1 MNPDLSTDSAKA
13 FPYKH
18 WLMQHI
24 YQRYEAKKLLT
35 RKREDQKEAWRL
47 HYEIG
52 IANHNKLEDDLLFP
66 SFTTEDSKRA
76 VVQMT
81 ADHEKLL
88 PLAKT
93 ISAKLE
99 SGEDVAAEFATW
111 SAAYIEH
118 TLAEER
124 LLVPC
129 GKDVTPE
136 KRTEVG
142 KNIKEMMKELSG
154 TARHFHFSCAVC

>member
-88 PLAKT
+88 LAIGDSGCDSSCELAMYEHWRKPSRRNWKAVKT
-93 ISAKLE
+93 SQQNLPP
-99 SGEDVAAEFATW
+99 GVQ
-111 SAAYIEH
+111 
-118 TLAEER
+118 
-124 LLVPC
+124 
-129 GKDVTPE
+129 
-136 KRTEVG
+136 RT
-142 KNIKEMMKELSG
+142 SS
-154 TARHFHFSCAVC
+154 TR